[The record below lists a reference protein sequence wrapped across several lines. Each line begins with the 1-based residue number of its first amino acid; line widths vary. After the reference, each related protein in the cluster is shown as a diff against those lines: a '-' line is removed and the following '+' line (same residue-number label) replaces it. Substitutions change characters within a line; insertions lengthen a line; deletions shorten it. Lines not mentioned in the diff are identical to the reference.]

1 MPLQDKKHWSAKSDL
16 KHDELKDAVE
26 LAVDWVLAH
35 KGQAAGGAAAIA
47 VVAAL
52 AALAFYSR
60 RARADAAWD
69 GVIAAESAAG
79 HAADAQ
85 PLIARVMSEGGSA
98 SASAMARL
106 LDGDLRYAAGQYDQ
120 ALDAYAKA
128 AAEAPENLKDFAL
141 ADTVQTLEAAGKSDQ
156 CVAAAQ
162 SFLDAHGEDL
172 LAPQVHAGLARCLQ
186 AQGQADAAKAALQK
200 IALQYPGTPWADWA
214 AARLAAPA
222 AAK

>member
-26 LAVDWVLAH
+26 LAVDWVLAN
-35 KGQAAGGAAAIA
+35 KGQAAGGVAAIV

-52 AALAFYSR
+52 AALVFYSR

-69 GVIAAESAAG
+69 GVFAAESTG

-85 PLIARVMSEGGSA
+85 PLIARVLTEGGSA
-98 SASAMARL
+98 SASTVARL
-106 LDGDLRYAAGQYDQ
+106 LDGDLRYSAGQYDQ

-128 AAEAPENLKDFAL
+128 AAEAPENLKTFAL

-186 AQGQADAAKAALQK
+186 AEGQADAAKAALQK

-214 AARLAAPA
+214 TARLAPPAPA
-222 AAK
+222 K